1 MFLKK
6 GSKELTPVS
15 LIQNLKRT
23 DVINSS
29 IYDIDIKHLK
39 DEQST
44 GLKTSNRQIR
54 NPKRRCVFLRFCDI
68 RVIHKLHT

>member
-54 NPKRRCVFLRFCDI
+54 NLKRRCVFLRFCDI